1 MILSVIIIQAEATLG
16 LIEIYNRTEEGR
28 QIRDQYVKR
37 LKNENRIV
45 TFEVSDDVSEFKI
58 LGSAKQLRVRNSML
72 PRVPSQCDKEED
84 DEG

>member
-1 MILSVIIIQAEATLG
+1 MG

>member
-1 MILSVIIIQAEATLG
+1 MG

-72 PRVPSQCDKEED
+72 PRVPSQCEKEED

>member
-28 QIRDQYVKR
+28 QIRDLYVKR

-72 PRVPSQCDKEED
+72 PRVPSQCEKEED